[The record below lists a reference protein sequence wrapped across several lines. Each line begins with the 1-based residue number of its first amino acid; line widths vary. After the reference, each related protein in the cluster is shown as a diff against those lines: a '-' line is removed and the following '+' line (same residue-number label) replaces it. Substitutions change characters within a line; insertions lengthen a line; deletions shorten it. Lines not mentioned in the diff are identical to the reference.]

1 MTDRGSGEPSDGLPG
16 KETGGTGHS
25 AEGASGACSDAAPA
39 AAIRRGGDAGSD
51 LAATG
56 AGPGTLP
63 LVAAGAVL
71 VAVGGTLVVARRRKR
86 A

>member
-25 AEGASGACSDAAPA
+25 AEGASGACSDAALA
-39 AAIRRGGDAGSD
+39 AAIRGGGDAGSD
-51 LAATG
+51 LAAT
-56 AGPGTLP
+56 GPGTLP